1 VRWLLTDFGFTTANE
16 GLTQFSVARRGT
28 SGFRAPELLNT
39 DADDGQFSRKSDVW
53 AMGCILFQ
61 LATTAKASAFKDD
74 WFVMA
79 YSHGYDVCPQ
89 IDDTANQSLNRD
101 IYCPDEKSKTT
112 CLSQINS
119 VLALCFAREPSA
131 RATTMKLK
139 VTFERM
145 KAYLMDDMNED
156 ERKRWL

>member
-1 VRWLLTDFGFTTANE
+1 L
-16 GLTQFSVARRGT
+16 
-28 SGFRAPELLNT
+28 RAPELLDT
-39 DADDGQFSRKSDVW
+39 DNNDGRGQFSRRSDIW

-61 LATTAKASAFKDD
+61 LATTNAAKPAFKDD
-74 WFVMA
+74 WSVMA
-79 YSHGYDVCPQ
+79 YAHGLKKCPE
-89 IDDTANQSLNRD
+89 IDDRDNPSLRRE
-101 IYCPDEKSKTT
+101 IYCPDEKLKTT

-119 VLALCFAREPSA
+119 VLALCFAREPTA

-145 KAYLMDDMNED
+145 KAYLMDDMNEE